1 MSMKDR
7 MADGIVMFSF
17 ISIALAVLI
26 LVFPGPMFW
35 YDSPEAKWIIARAG
49 IVGIIGA
56 IIGWIVFLFK
66 GSRRTRGDGILL
78 VALYACTAFI
88 AAGVIAAIIFFGNY
102 ECQEIDRTEMA
113 VEKVNVVGGAIDCDG
128 LYIPRDDTKIVY
140 DAEEAIVKIEQY
152 TEVKSIFGEEIS
164 RKTNRVLH
172 FPTTETQKT

>member
-1 MSMKDR
+1 MKDKLVS
-7 MADGIVMFSF
+7 GVVTFSF
-17 ISIALAVLI
+17 ISIVLVVLI

-35 YDSPEAKWIIARAG
+35 YDSPEAKWIIVRAG

-56 IIGWIVFLFK
+56 IMRGIISLFK
-66 GSRRTRGDGILL
+66 GSRRTRVAGDGILL

-88 AAGVIAAIIFFGNY
+88 VAGVIATIIFFGNY
-102 ECQEIDRTEMA
+102 ECREVDRTEQP
-113 VEKVNVVGGAIDCDG
+113 VSNVAIYDEIIECDN
-128 LYIPRDDTKIVY
+128 LCIPRKGTKIIY
-140 DAEEAIVKIEQY
+140 ASEETIVKIEQY